1 MILAIYCLALGGL
14 AALAA
19 WCAATRWWHY
29 LAMAVICVPL
39 FPLIATRLTG
49 DVSRYLPEGTFS
61 ESSSGKDEIVLASVY
76 STVMVAL
83 IFAALA
89 LWVVRVGWRLVK
101 R

>member
-1 MILAIYCLALGGL
+1 MILAVYCLALGGL

-29 LAMAVICVPL
+29 LVMAVAWVPL
-39 FPLIATRLTG
+39 FPLVATRLMG

-61 ESSSGKDEIVLASVY
+61 DDSSGKDEIVLASVY
-76 STVMVAL
+76 STVMLAF

-89 LWVVRVGWRLVK
+89 LWAIRVGWRRL
-101 R
+101 RR